1 MFLTARKD
9 PKSSTTLNLHHL
21 FVLRIISIAGQVLA
35 IGVAAI
41 WLEIPLPIL
50 PLSLVF
56 SMLVMWNLLTWWR
69 VRWSH
74 PIQSWEFFLQIVID
88 VLGLTG
94 VLYFAGGATNPFA
107 WFYLLPLMIAA
118 TVLSN
123 GYTWAVAGL
132 TTVCY
137 SLLMVY
143 YTPLHLGGN
152 SHGGGFELHVFGMWF
167 GFMLS
172 AGLVA
177 YFVAGMAN
185 SLRDRDRNLAQARE
199 QALRDERLV
208 ALGTLAAGAAHE
220 LGTPLGTMAIVTGD
234 LLQEYPAENG
244 NEPESDLHEKLE
256 IIRSQIKRCKEA
268 LSIISASAGEAQ
280 SVSGE
285 PVAVDRYLE
294 QLIAQW
300 RTRRTAANLKC
311 GFHGERPSPLILA
324 ENVLSQALTNI
335 LDNAADASPDFIE
348 LKASWDAVELV
359 IEVTDRGPGLSA
371 VASESAGKRL
381 FTSKKQGLG
390 LGLFL
395 AHASV
400 ERLGGSITLFN
411 REEGGVC
418 TRIILPLLSLTSG
431 ASQ

>member
-1 MFLTARKD
+1 
-9 PKSSTTLNLHHL
+9 
-21 FVLRIISIAGQVLA
+21 
-35 IGVAAI
+35 
-41 WLEIPLPIL
+41 
-50 PLSLVF
+50 
-56 SMLVMWNLLTWWR
+56 
-69 VRWSH
+69 
-74 PIQSWEFFLQIVID
+74 
-88 VLGLTG
+88 

-335 LDNAADASPDFIE
+335 LDNAADASPDFI
-348 LKASWDAVELV
+348 D
-359 IEVTDRGPGLSA
+359 
-371 VASESAGKRL
+371 
-381 FTSKKQGLG
+381 
-390 LGLFL
+390 
-395 AHASV
+395 
-400 ERLGGSITLFN
+400 
-411 REEGGVC
+411 
-418 TRIILPLLSLTSG
+418 
-431 ASQ
+431 